1 MYEHNETKIRLNNE
15 VTQSVQI
22 SKEAGQGCPVSQTL
36 FNIYIKNSFRMEHR
50 QYRGIQIT
58 RIKTK
63 KPVFFAN
70 DQVKIAASGTFS

>member
-15 VTQSVQI
+15 VIQSVQI
-22 SKEAGQGCPVSQTL
+22 TREAGQGCPVSQTL
-36 FNIYIKNSFRMEHR
+36 FNVYIKNSFRMEHR

-63 KPVFFAN
+63 NLSFL
-70 DQVKIAASGTFS
+70 QMIR